1 MTKNAGRL
9 CRPAFFVSKVDMSA
23 PVAILAPSDLDLA
36 PDPRRLARQA
46 RLKYVSDSMPGLT
59 RRRRGKGFEF
69 LDEDG
74 KPLTSEADR
83 ARIEALVL
91 PPAWGEVWI
100 CPFPN
105 GHLQATGRDEKGR
118 KQYRYHDRWS
128 RASNW
133 VKFSRLRAFG
143 RALPEI
149 RRRVRRDLASDDD
162 RTRTLALMAALL
174 DETAIRV
181 GNKEYAEENEH
192 YGLTTLLDEHV
203 TVRGDLIRFEFVGK
217 SGKDRLIEVKNRK
230 LAERVKQ
237 LLGRKGARLFE
248 VKADDG
254 SLRPAEAEDLNAY
267 LRDMTPPGC
276 TAKTFRTW
284 RGSVTAFEFL
294 AAACE
299 CDESSVGDA
308 AVELAGS
315 KRGPVKRAIEK
326 TLRESVKVAAELLG
340 NTTTVCK
347 AYYVHPALC
356 DLYADA
362 TFGSHLKKLRPKR
375 IAGLKPAEQRLLA
388 LLDRVERLRD

>member
-1 MTKNAGRL
+1 
-9 CRPAFFVSKVDMSA
+9 MSA
-23 PVAILAPSDLDLA
+23 PARILAPADLDLA
-36 PDPRRLARQA
+36 LDPKRLARHA
-46 RLKYVSDSMPGLT
+46 GLRYVNDSMPGLA
-59 RRRRGKGFEF
+59 RRRRGKGFSYQ
-69 LDEDG
+69 DEHG
-74 KPLTSEADR
+74 RVLTAEVHL
-83 ARIEALVL
+83 ARIEALVI
-91 PPAWGEVWI
+91 PPAWEEVWI

-128 RASNW
+128 RATNW
-133 VKFSRLRAFG
+133 AKFARLRAFG
-143 RALPEI
+143 RALPDI
-149 RRRVRRDLASDDD
+149 RRRIRRDLNSDDD

-174 DETAIRV
+174 DATAIRV

-217 SGKDRLIEVKNRK
+217 SGKERLVELHDRN
-230 LAERVKQ
+230 LAKRVRA

-284 RGSVTAFEFL
+284 RGTVIAFEVL

-299 CDESSVGDA
+299 CQQGAFGDA
-308 AVELAGS
+308 AHKAAEANRKSGLT
-315 KRGPVKRAIEK
+315 KKAIAK
-326 TLRESVKVAAELLG
+326 TLRESIKAAAELLG

-356 DLYADA
+356 DLYQDA
-362 TFGSHLKKLRPKR
+362 TLHAHLRKLRPKR
-375 IAGLKPAEQRLLA
+375 LAGLKPAEQRLLA
-388 LLDRVERLRD
+388 LLDRIDRLRD